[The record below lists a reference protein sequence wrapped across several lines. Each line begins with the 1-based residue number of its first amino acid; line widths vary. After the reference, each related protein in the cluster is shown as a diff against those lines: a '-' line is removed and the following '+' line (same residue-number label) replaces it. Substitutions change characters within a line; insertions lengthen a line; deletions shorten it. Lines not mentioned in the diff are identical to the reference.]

1 LVTKEHYPVR
11 LRFTIAVVL
20 ALNLIALAV
29 FAGCGGKSQM
39 CTVSPVDIEE
49 LRSDSRDLNE
59 DLEAVQARLR
69 NAQNDLAAW
78 QLRQA
83 NRRAELPELRD
94 ELARLKKASGVTEE
108 MVAEVETRPREPEE
122 IELVPRRPGE

>member
-1 LVTKEHYPVR
+1 MR
-11 LRFTIAVVL
+11 LRYTIAVLL

-29 FAGCGGKSQM
+29 FAACGGKAQM
-39 CTVSPVDIEE
+39 CTVSPIDIEE
-49 LRSDSRDLNE
+49 LKSDSKDLDE
-59 DLEAVQARLR
+59 DLDAVQARLR
-69 NAQNDLAAW
+69 NGQDDLSAW
-78 QLRQA
+78 QLRLA
-83 NRRAELPELRD
+83 NRQAELPELKA